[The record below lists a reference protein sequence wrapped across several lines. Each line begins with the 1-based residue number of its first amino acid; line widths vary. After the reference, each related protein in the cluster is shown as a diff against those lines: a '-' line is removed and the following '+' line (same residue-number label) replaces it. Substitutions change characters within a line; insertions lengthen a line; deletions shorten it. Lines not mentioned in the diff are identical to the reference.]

1 MEIDDKLYNK
11 ALYYTHTKEE
21 DLLEMRRLNFYD
33 VMVKQKN
40 GDVFIYDNFSNSY
53 RYVYYESDDL
63 TDEQYTHE
71 FTRTLRE
78 RIMRSGWNQD
88 DIAKA
93 AGISPI
99 TLNRYVNG
107 HRAPD
112 YITLHRL
119 AKALNCSVEDF
130 YYQKY

>member
-1 MEIDDKLYNK
+1 MEIDDNLYKK

-63 TDEQYTHE
+63 TDEQYIHE

-78 RIMRSGWNQD
+78 RIDRCGWNQD
-88 DIAKA
+88 EIADA
-93 AGISPI
+93 VGISVR

-107 HRAPD
+107 HSMPD

-119 AKALNCSVEDF
+119 AKFFNCSVEDF